1 VAVIKDLSVIRE
13 KFARVTPG
21 RAEDF
26 RLGVETTKKDWAAE
40 TSAAESAYAAG
51 VQAAISA
58 KRSGKGVRAAGTDRW
73 RGKTLQVGVERWGTG
88 VAAGVADYEA
98 GFAPYRE
105 VIAGVKLP
113 PRYPTGDPRNIERV
127 KAIAMALH
135 KKRVG

>member
-1 VAVIKDLSVIRE
+1 MAVIKDLASIRE

-26 RLGVETTKKDWAAE
+26 RLGVETTKKDWAGVTAGAE
-40 TSAAESAYAAG
+40 GSYAAG

-58 KRSGKGVRAAGTDRW
+58 KRFGKGVRAAGTERW
-73 RGKTLQVGVERWGTG
+73 RGKTLAVGVERWGSG
-88 VAAGVADYEA
+88 VAAGVADYEK
-98 GFAPYRE
+98 GFGPYRE
-105 VIAGVKLP
+105 TIEATKLP

-127 KAIAMALH
+127 KAIAAALH

>member
-1 VAVIKDLSVIRE
+1 MATIKDLGTIRE

-40 TSAAESAYAAG
+40 TAAAEPSYAAG
-51 VQAAISA
+51 VQAAISRKA
-58 KRSGKGVRAAGTDRW
+58 FGKGVRAAGTERW
-73 RGKTLQVGVERWGTG
+73 KGKTLQVGVERWGTG
-88 VAAGVADYEA
+88 VSAGVADYEA

-105 VIAGVKLP
+105 VITAVNLP

-127 KAIAMALH
+127 KAIALALH
-135 KKRVG
+135 KKRIG

>member
-1 VAVIKDLSVIRE
+1 MAVIKDLASIRE

-40 TSAAESAYAAG
+40 TAGAEASYAAG

-58 KRSGKGVRAAGTDRW
+58 KRFGKGVRAAGTERW
-73 RGKTLQVGVERWGTG
+73 RNKTLAVGVERWGTG
-88 VAAGVADYEA
+88 VSAGVADYEA
-98 GFAPYRE
+98 GFAPYRQ
-105 VIAGVKLP
+105 VIEATKLP

>member
-1 VAVIKDLSVIRE
+1 MATIKDLAAIRE

-21 RAEDF
+21 RQEDF

-40 TSAAESAYAAG
+40 TAAAEPAYAAG

-58 KRSGKGVRAAGTDRW
+58 KRFGKGVRKAGTERW
-73 RGKTLQVGVERWGTG
+73 KAKTLQVGVERWGTG
-88 VAAGVADYEA
+88 VTASVADYEA
-98 GFAPYRE
+98 GFAPFRE
-105 VIAGVKLP
+105 TIAATKLP